1 MTCLHT
7 TTKPTKANLD
17 PNGGNRQFSTLNH
30 GELQLKQRKELTGS
44 SIKEIGNS
52 VLRTFIESVFLGD
65 IVGRILVEK
74 GKVSEDEYSHA
85 LKQASAELRQFQAN
99 VGVPVEMT
107 RKGTLIAGS

>member
-1 MTCLHT
+1 MSKKKHLV
-7 TTKPTKANLD
+7 LD
-17 PNGGNRQFSTLNH
+17 ADVH
-30 GELQLKQRKELTGS
+30 EILKQRKELTGS